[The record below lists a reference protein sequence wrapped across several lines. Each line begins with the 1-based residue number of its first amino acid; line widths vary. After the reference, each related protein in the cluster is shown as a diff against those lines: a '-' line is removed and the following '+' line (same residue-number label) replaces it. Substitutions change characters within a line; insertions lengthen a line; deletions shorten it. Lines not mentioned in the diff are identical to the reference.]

1 MSQRANHL
9 AWSVLFSPTG
19 DIRSLTEGYLFI
31 AIKKKHVPPMP
42 ETYQS
47 GLGIL
52 QKENLVYKITLYNS
66 GPVKTF
72 VGISQSKNFLMI
84 SHGSRI
90 CYVAFQLEQEAEI
103 CKMVI
108 EYVSSGN
115 QTEVD
120 RLFTNPLGEC
130 DYFNSFSET
139 EDMILEILRD
149 PSFPDFLK
157 EFEFLLAKYPTQTAE
172 LLSKL
177 EADSLL

>member
-90 CYVAFQLEQEAEI
+90 CYVEFYFFGDISTEI
-103 CKMVI
+103 ELSNRGI
-108 EYVSSGN
+108 Y
-115 QTEVD
+115 
-120 RLFTNPLGEC
+120 LFRMCENLDIKPKKK
-130 DYFNSFSET
+130 
-139 EDMILEILRD
+139 RR
-149 PSFPDFLK
+149 
-157 EFEFLLAKYPTQTAE
+157 
-172 LLSKL
+172 
-177 EADSLL
+177 